1 MVFHLQIFQAAG
13 RLQWCDQK
21 GQYRSAWGC
30 GWRNLMWGF
39 PFELNLFLPGRVKV
53 NSAVQTHLY
62 SAARG
67 YKWYFLFL
75 TNMNIVFALKIHH
88 FSWQIFPPCHLSPRC
103 WILLGRW
110 TVQEGGQAAW
120 ERVSER
126 IWGIL
131 FSSELL
137 CKFYSFNMVK
147 CKWQKKSILT
157 NCWGQREDILQWED
171 GQNSG
176 WYSPWQK
183 TCFILFSSL
192 DLNKGA
198 VRTQSCYSKA

>member
-1 MVFHLQIFQAAG
+1 MPRPLTSPFLFQMGHPDLIFRHFQISWNHDEVWVSKSTKGFPGRFANAFGLGFNGIEKKIFNCISFPWSWSMVFHLQIFQAAG

-39 PFELNLFLPGRVKV
+39 PSELNLFLPGRVKV

-88 FSWQIFPPCHLSPRC
+88 FS
-103 WILLGRW
+103 
-110 TVQEGGQAAW
+110 
-120 ERVSER
+120 
-126 IWGIL
+126 
-131 FSSELL
+131 
-137 CKFYSFNMVK
+137 
-147 CKWQKKSILT
+147 
-157 NCWGQREDILQWED
+157 
-171 GQNSG
+171 
-176 WYSPWQK
+176 
-183 TCFILFSSL
+183 
-192 DLNKGA
+192 
-198 VRTQSCYSKA
+198 